1 MTENLSTDFGI
12 ANGRTTIMSLNSS
25 GRNFVVSSS
34 AKVVENGRAEDAD
47 ETSSGYSSRES
58 RYGEKR
64 DSRGSSH
71 KVPPKIVLLVE
82 EEERTAPSVNGSVAV
97 GKKSHN
103 MYQISG
109 ELIEAKRESPVVFN
123 ADSQLEDRVLLSKQE
138 ASSLENRIVTDCD
151 TELKDCIK
159 SYSTRSRSEET
170 VGLADSRTIRRQ
182 PRIEVEDDTCRHFPT
197 DKTKEKE
204 FEVNVNP
211 SKRGDSS
218 ICFSQKKEVR
228 DGATQTDFAYHEIF
242 EECLNLK
249 KVNCEL
255 VEKLN
260 TSNNRFAVT
269 IKYLEKQ
276 LNNGKW
282 VV

>member
-34 AKVVENGRAEDAD
+34 AKVVENGRADDPD
-47 ETSSGYSSRES
+47 EASSGYSSRES

-64 DSRGSSH
+64 DSRGCSQ

-82 EEERTAPSVNGSVAV
+82 EDERGALPVNGGVAV
-97 GKKSHN
+97 GKKLQD
-103 MYQISG
+103 MQQDSG
-109 ELIEAKRESPVVFN
+109 ELIEIKRESPIVVN
-123 ADSQLEDRVLLSKQE
+123 ADGELEDRVLLSKE
-138 ASSLENRIVTDCD
+138 ETNSLETRIVTDCD
-151 TELKDCIK
+151 TELKDCIT
-159 SYSTRSRSEET
+159 SYSSRSRSEEI
-170 VGLADSRTIRRQ
+170 VALADSRAIRRQ
-182 PRIEVEDDTCRHFPT
+182 PRIELEDDTLRHFPL
-197 DKTKEKE
+197 DKNKENELELNDTKP
-204 FEVNVNP
+204 V
-211 SKRGDSS
+211 DSN
-218 ICFSQKKEVR
+218 ICFNQRKEYK
-228 DGATQTDFAYHEIF
+228 DGATQTDFAFHELY
-242 EECLNLK
+242 EECLSLK
-249 KVNCEL
+249 KVNGEL

-260 TSNNRFAVT
+260 SSNNRFAVT